1 VRRFPGLAAA
11 STGTRRVLAVT
22 VPRVVGLVTLAG
34 LMSLLLPPTWTEDA
48 AVWLPA
54 FLVVTVLSTTLEFI
68 TVPMPR
74 GGVLSIATMSHV
86 ATILLV
92 PAPWSALSVGASVLI
107 VEVAQRDR
115 PSKVC
120 FNVGS
125 FLLTASLA
133 SMLLGL
139 LGNPWHA
146 LRSIVESAS
155 PMGPNAQLLP
165 LAMLVAVGVP
175 YYVINLALNSLIL
188 SVASGYPFAFLF
200 RSNSRNTLLSELGA
214 EIIGGLFAV
223 IWIVEPLWTSLLAVP
238 GAVIGRSLR
247 YIRQLETETSSAVRS
262 LARLIDHRDPSTYH
276 HSERVAEFAMVLA
289 RELGLDEDLVAL
301 IEEASAVHDLGKI
314 GVPDAILL
322 KPGPLLDHERAA
334 IELHTEIGSQILE
347 QFQLFRRGSEIVL
360 HHHER
365 WDGGGYPSGLQG
377 LAIPLG
383 ARVVA
388 VADAF
393 DAMTA
398 DRPYRRALPL
408 EEALAR
414 LRGGAGT
421 QWDPD
426 VVAAFVRVVSDGR
439 VQLVPASVLPAV
451 DDGLW
456 TGPHAS
462 KASVTSVEESA

>member
-1 VRRFPGLAAA
+1 MRRLPGLVAA
-11 STGTRRVLAVT
+11 SAGTRRAPTLT
-22 VPRVVGLVTLAG
+22 VHRVVGLVTLAG
-34 LMSLLLPPTWTEDA
+34 AVSLLLPPTWSENA

-54 FLVVTVLSTTLEFI
+54 LLVVTALSTTLEFI

-86 ATILLV
+86 ATILLI
-92 PAPWSALSVGASVLI
+92 PAPWSALSVGLSVFI

-115 PSKVC
+115 LSKVC

-133 SMLLGL
+133 SMLLGV

-146 LRSIVESAS
+146 LRTIVES
-155 PMGPNAQLLP
+155 PTQLGPEAQLLP
-165 LAMLVAVGVP
+165 LAMLFAVGVP

-188 SVASGYPFAFLF
+188 AVASGYPFAFLF

-276 HSERVAEFAMVLA
+276 HSERVAEFATVLA

-322 KPGPLLDHERAA
+322 KPGPLLADERAA

-377 LAIPLG
+377 TAIPLG

-388 VADAF
+388 VADSF

-408 EEALAR
+408 EEALTR
-414 LRGGAGT
+414 LREGAGS

-426 VVAAFVRVVSDGR
+426 VVAAFERVVSDGR
-439 VQLVPASVLPAV
+439 VQLVPASALPPG
-451 DDGLW
+451 DG
-456 TGPHAS
+456 GVGSRADAS
-462 KASVTSVEESA
+462 TSTVIGIGGSL

>member
-1 VRRFPGLAAA
+1 
-11 STGTRRVLAVT
+11 VT
-22 VPRVVGLVTLAG
+22 LTVNRVVGLVTLAG
-34 LMSLLLPPTWTEDA
+34 AVSLLLPPTWREDA
-48 AVWLPA
+48 SVWLTA
-54 FLVVTVLSTTLEFI
+54 LFVVTVLSTTLEFI

-86 ATILLV
+86 ATILLI
-92 PAPWSALSVGASVLI
+92 PAPWSALSVGVSVLI

-146 LRSIVESAS
+146 LRTIVESPAQ
-155 PMGPNAQLLP
+155 MGPEAQLLP

-175 YYVINLALNSLIL
+175 YYVINLTLNSLVL
-188 SVASGYPFAFLF
+188 AVASGYPFSFLF

-223 IWIVEPLWTSLLAVP
+223 IWVVEPLWTSLLAVP

-276 HSERVAEFAMVLA
+276 HSERVAEFATVLA

-301 IEEASAVHDLGKI
+301 IEEASSVHDLGKI

-322 KPGPLLDHERAA
+322 KPGPLLDDERLA
-334 IELHTEIGSQILE
+334 IQLHTEIGSQILE
-347 QFQLFRRGSEIVL
+347 QFALFRRGSEIVL

-365 WDGGGYPSGLQG
+365 WDGAGYPSGLG
-377 LAIPLG
+377 GTAIPLG

-388 VADAF
+388 VADSF

-398 DRPYRRALPL
+398 DRPYRTALPVD
-408 EEALAR
+408 EALAR
-414 LRGGAGT
+414 LRDGAGT
-421 QWDPD
+421 QWDPE
-426 VVAAFVRVVSDGR
+426 VVTAFERLVTDGR
-439 VQLVPASVLPAV
+439 IQPLPGSAPTPDHDGIWPPNRMPQAGVPGAEGSP
-451 DDGLW
+451 
-456 TGPHAS
+456 
-462 KASVTSVEESA
+462 

>member
-1 VRRFPGLAAA
+1 V
-11 STGTRRVLAVT
+11 
-22 VPRVVGLVTLAG
+22 VTLAG
-34 LMSLLLPPTWTEDA
+34 AASLLLPRTWTEDV

-54 FLVVTVLSTTLEFI
+54 LLIVTVLSTTLEFI

-86 ATILLV
+86 ATILLI
-92 PAPWSALSVGASVLI
+92 PAPWCALSVGVSVLI

-125 FLLTASLA
+125 YLLTASLA
-133 SMLLGL
+133 AMLLGL
-139 LGNPWHA
+139 LGNPWHV
-146 LRSIVESAS
+146 LRTIVESPTQLGS
-155 PMGPNAQLLP
+155 EAQLLP

-175 YYVINLALNSLIL
+175 YYVINLALSSLIL

-247 YIRQLETETSSAVRS
+247 YIRQLETETSSAVRA

-276 HSERVAEFAMVLA
+276 HSERVAEFAMALA

-322 KPGPLLDHERAA
+322 KPGPLMDEEREA

-347 QFQLFRRGSEIVL
+347 QFHLFRRGSEIVL

-398 DRPYRRALPL
+398 DRPYRMALPV

-414 LRGGAGT
+414 LRDGAGT

-426 VVAAFVRVVSDGR
+426 IVPAFVRVVSDGR
-439 VQLVPASVLPAV
+439 VQPVPASALPLG
-451 DDGLW
+451 DDGVW
-456 TGPHAS
+456 RHEHAS
-462 KASVTSVEESA
+462 KSKVEAVDGNA